1 MSYRAL
7 CTGINLYKNYPQA
20 TLHGCVNDA
29 HQMSGI
35 LTKFLG
41 FKTTDIV
48 TLTDAQATKQNIM
61 TNLKTMVADAKKGKI
76 SYIVFTMSS
85 HGTQVTDVNHDEPDG
100 LDEAFCPH
108 DLAQIG
114 NQWDKNHLIVDDEL
128 HDLFVTL
135 PQNVLLE
142 VWLDTCHSG
151 TGLRTI
157 DLLLDRNPKFLTP
170 SVEAFERQE
179 QSGLTRTLTTMLR
192 TTRLVKNLPNQILW
206 AACKDVQTSADAYI
220 NGDWH
225 GAFTWYFCQEITKCN
240 NKLSRNQVL
249 ANVRTD
255 LVKAKFTQTPQLECP
270 ATDKNAALAT
280 ISEEAAALV

>member
-7 CTGINLYKNYPQA
+7 CTGINIYKNYPQA

-29 HQMSGI
+29 HQMAGI
-35 LTKFLG
+35 LTKYLG
-41 FKTTDIV
+41 FKTGDIV

-61 TNLKTMVADAKKGKI
+61 TNLKNIVADAKKGKVG
-76 SYIVFTMSS
+76 YIVFTMSS
-85 HGTQVTDVNHDEPDG
+85 HGTQVTDVNHDETDG

-128 HDLFVTL
+128 HDLFVTV
-135 PQNVLLE
+135 PANVLLE

-151 TGLRTI
+151 TGLRSI
-157 DLLLDRNPKFLTP
+157 DLLLDRKPKFLTP
-170 SVEAFERQE
+170 SVEQFERQE
-179 QSGLTRTLTTMLR
+179 KGSFTRTLARMVRETKLE
-192 TTRLVKNLPNQILW
+192 KNLPHQILW
-206 AACKDVQTSADAYI
+206 AACKDNQTSADAYL

-225 GAFTWYFCQEITKCN
+225 GAFTWYWCQEITKSN

-255 LVKAKFTQTPQLECP
+255 LHNAKFSQTPQLECP
-270 ATDKNAALAT
+270 ATDKT
-280 ISEEAAALV
+280 IAVAPVAEEAAVLV